1 MSWRLVTIKNMIGPA
16 IDLPRDCCF
25 ACVCLHYRIQN
36 SRDHPRA
43 KELASKGERAKGK
56 SCAWPW
62 ATWWLSVVAEVS
74 FSRHIPAPQAVNQRP
89 VCIRVLSC
97 TPTAADWVA
106 AALSC
111 SENFERHPRAHRE
124 QGAIFVDSQR
134 ACPRHQRDAGGRVS
148 RLFQEFSYAGF
159 THAGAT
165 VALPFV
171 WCVRALRPTVC
182 ARACTGCCAQGQ
194 MILEGRHGM
203 LPGAHAHSAR
213 LSTGA
218 RTDGGNTRRPY

>member
-1 MSWRLVTIKNMIGPA
+1 MIGPA

-124 QGAIFVDSQR
+124 QATIFVDNQR
-134 ACPRHQRDAGGRVS
+134 DCRHHQGDAGGRVN
-148 RLFQEFSYAGF
+148 RLLQEFSYAGF
-159 THAGAT
+159 TNAGAT
-165 VALPFV
+165 VALPFL
-171 WCVRALRPTVC
+171 WCVRALRLDCVRACVHRVLCSRANNPGRQIRDAAVCSCTFGPTVY
-182 ARACTGCCAQGQ
+182 
-194 MILEGRHGM
+194 
-203 LPGAHAHSAR
+203 
-213 LSTGA
+213 TGA
-218 RTDGGNTRRPY
+218 RTDGSNARRPY